1 MTAEKLTPLPSA
13 PPVGRVATA
22 VSVIMPVLNEERYLA
37 ESVRRVLAQ
46 DYDGEVEIVLAVG
59 PSRDRTAA
67 IAAELAATDPRIVL
81 VDNPVGRT
89 PHALNA
95 AIAATRHPYVV
106 RVDAHGFLPEGYLR
120 DVVTL
125 LDATGAANVGGMMR
139 VEGESSFGKA
149 VAVAMSSRL
158 GIGGSKFHVG
168 GEPGPARTVYLG
180 AFRRDVLVE
189 VGGFDEHFLR
199 AQDWELNFRI
209 RQAGHTVWFTPH
221 LAVTYRPR
229 RDFRALRR
237 QFFGS
242 GQWRRQIVDAHPE
255 TASPRY
261 LAAPVVTA
269 AIGLGSVL
277 GLLAVLGTILG
288 VPGAAWLLAGFLAP
302 VGYAAGVLVATWFMG
317 RGLPRRARVLLP
329 AVVATMHLAWGA
341 GFLRSIPRSQRRG

>member
-1 MTAEKLTPLPSA
+1 M
-13 PPVGRVATA
+13 
-22 VSVIMPVLNEERYLA
+22 LNEERYLA

-46 DYDGEVEIVLAVG
+46 EYDGEVEIVLAVG

-95 AIAATRHPYVV
+95 AIAATQHPYVV

-120 DVVTL
+120 DVAAL

-139 VEGESSFGKA
+139 VEGETSFGKA
-149 VAVAMSSRL
+149 VAVAMSSPL

-189 VGGFDEHFLR
+189 LGGFDEHFLR

-255 TASPRY
+255 TASARY
-261 LAAPVVTA
+261 LAAPVVTG
-269 AIGLGSVL
+269 AIGLGSLL
-277 GLLAVLGTILG
+277 GLLAVSAWSP
-288 VPGAAWLLAGFLAP
+288 VSRARPGCWPGFLAP
-302 VGYAAGVLVATWFMG
+302 VGYAAGVLVATYVMG
-317 RGLPRRARVLLP
+317 RGLPWRARVLLP

-341 GFLRSIPRSQRRG
+341 GFLRSIPRSQRRR